1 MDKEGTNPSSMIDKG
16 SDYENTILFVKTLN
30 KEVFWDYFSE
40 SLRIKY
46 HDFYGTAETFIFT
59 FYDTDKI
66 RRLFHATQSND
77 SYIYTDPEKLPFGCS
92 DDTFSLSLEN
102 DFKDCFTGITSTYN
116 NLPLWKENT
125 NNAFVVNCEL
135 WTLYI

>member
-1 MDKEGTNPSSMIDKG
+1 MDKDGTSLSTMIDKG
-16 SDYENTILFVKTLN
+16 SEYENTILFVKTVN
-30 KEVFWDYFSE
+30 KEIFGAYLSE

-66 RRLFHATQSND
+66 RVFHAAQSND
-77 SYIYTDPEKLPFGCS
+77 NYIYTDPDKLSFGCS

-102 DFKDCFTGITSTYN
+102 DFKDCFTGKTTTYN
-116 NLPLWKENT
+116 NLPLWKEDT
-125 NNAFVVNCEL
+125 NDAVVVNCEL
-135 WTLYI
+135 WTLSI